1 MLTDL
6 PWIRLFSQAYQVR
19 VLDSSKYEATQ
30 RLQHDC
36 TTLTSKIE
44 QLNGLV
50 RTYLEVLDKQAGL
63 QYARK
68 RFAGPNHVHH
78 DAVVMFIG

>member
-1 MLTDL
+1 MA
-6 PWIRLFSQAYQVR
+6 FAQAYQVR

-30 RLQHDC
+30 RLQQDC

-50 RTYLEVLDKQAGL
+50 KTYLEVLDRQAGL
-63 QYARK
+63 LHPHKQFDGIPMPAMLE
-68 RFAGPNHVHH
+68 FASCAG
-78 DAVVMFIG
+78 